1 MHDPGACTPGARVVI
16 TDSFGDTDSRF
27 FTHSHPLFTC
37 SLSCYL
43 SLSLSL
49 PTLQA
54 AQANSR
60 PVRTADRGCDRGR
73 GNARKRAG
81 ECRGGHHRQGAWPE
95 VARKYVRDVTRRAMP
110 GRLTFELKN
119 TTGRGGYNAAIEG
132 RLAWWWHTDNR
143 VYSPN

>member
-49 PTLQA
+49 SLH
-54 AQANSR
+54 
-60 PVRTADRGCDRGR
+60 
-73 GNARKRAG
+73 
-81 ECRGGHHRQGAWPE
+81 CRLLKQILA
-95 VARKYVRDVTRRAMP
+95 
-110 GRLTFELKN
+110 LFEPLIE
-119 TTGRGGYNAAIEG
+119 AAIEAAEM
-132 RLAWWWHTDNR
+132 LANGLENAVGGIIDK
-143 VYSPN
+143 VPGLKSLGSMFGM